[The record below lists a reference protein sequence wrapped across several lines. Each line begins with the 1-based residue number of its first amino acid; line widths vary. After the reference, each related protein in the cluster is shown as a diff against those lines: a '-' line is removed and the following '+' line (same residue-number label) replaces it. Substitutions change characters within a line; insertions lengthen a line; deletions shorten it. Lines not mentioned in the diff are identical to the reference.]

1 MNTSELIPTT
11 SGSPMLATSIQ
22 SVPLAEKYR
31 AILEQHGCTCED
43 IEKYTL
49 IVLPQG
55 SVKQE
60 LYPRLPVTERYLI
73 TLPDGATFFESYD
86 RFRKLSAFLSMPELR
101 KT

>member
-1 MNTSELIPTT
+1 MSNSEPIPTT
-11 SGSPMLATSIQ
+11 LGSPMPATSIQ

-31 AILEQHGCTCED
+31 VILEQYGCTCED
-43 IEKYTL
+43 FEKYTL

-55 SVKQE
+55 SIKQE

-86 RFRKLSAFLSMPELR
+86 RFRKLSALLSMPEL
-101 KT
+101 